1 MKIDRHM
8 LPTTKTHNTR
18 SANAAHPAWLK
29 TGVLLASMILPT
41 ASQALEFGP
50 DGMFSITGFAE
61 VSLTYV
67 NNQCPSGGCQFSPET
82 DRQRV
87 WADDVV
93 PGLQLGRRDVTFTQ
107 FQPYL
112 GFKYD
117 LGKGYRL
124 SGLYSQRWRDGSPDV
139 PGFVYEKN
147 VAVSHEDYGRLAIGH
162 MTSRTWNIA
171 DYPYASNLS
180 LASAWAA
187 SGAGYR
193 MLTQAVRYTS
203 RVLDVADGDLVLEV
217 TYDRGD
223 TAFKIHKPRFVE
235 LWAHYGKGPLSIDAT
250 YQDTRNGGPVAW
262 GLAPFKAPAYQEA
275 ADSKIGSSG
284 QSVAMIQAIY
294 QLNSKV
300 ELSGAIRRNRW
311 SGAYATVTDSTPPAQ
326 WNNMWNVDWGGS
338 LNGVANP
345 GYAATSTDWSVG
357 AQYRMDKW
365 TFSTG
370 MAHLGRASTSNPSE
384 RGQSNSLL
392 VNTVR
397 ASYKYESG
405 IELYATA
412 GVLHYDKQGLSPLSL
427 PSNASIQNI
436 DSRVTRDGNWFG
448 VGALYTF

>member
-1 MKIDRHM
+1 MNINFSMR
-8 LPTTKTHNTR
+8 PVWTR
-18 SANAAHPAWLK
+18 QPSSSANAVRPSWMH
-29 TGVLLASMILPT
+29 TGVVLASLALPT

-93 PGLQLGRRDVTFTQ
+93 PGRQLGTRDVTFTQ
-107 FQPYL
+107 VQPYF

-117 LGKGYRL
+117 LGKGYKL
-124 SGLYSQRWRDGSPDV
+124 NALYSQRWRDGSPDV
-139 PGFVYEKN
+139 PGFVYEQN
-147 VAVSHEDYGRLAIGH
+147 VAVSHEDYGRLAIGK

-180 LASAWAA
+180 LASTWAA

-193 MLTQAVRYTS
+193 MLTQAIRYTS
-203 RVLDVADGDLVLEV
+203 RVLDVANGDLVLEA

-223 TAFKIHKPRFVE
+223 TAFKIHKPRFIE
-235 LWAHYGKGPLSIDAT
+235 LWAHYGKGPLSMDAT

-262 GLAPFKAPAYQEA
+262 GLAPFKAPGYQEA
-275 ADSKIGSSG
+275 ADSKVGDSG
-284 QSVAMIQAIY
+284 QSMAMLQAIY
-294 QLNSKV
+294 QYSPKI
-300 ELSGAIRRNRW
+300 ELSGAIRHNRW
-311 SGAYATVTDSTPPAQ
+311 SGAYATVIDSTPPAQ
-326 WNNMWNVDWGGS
+326 WNNMWNVDWGGT

-345 GYAATSTDWSVG
+345 GYSATSTDWSAG
-357 AQYRMDKW
+357 ALYRMDKW

-370 MAHLGRASTSNPSE
+370 VAHLGRASTRNPSE
-384 RGQSNSLL
+384 RGQSNSVL
-392 VNTVR
+392 VNTIR
-397 ASYKYESG
+397 ASYDYGKGVQFYASG
-405 IELYATA
+405 

-427 PSNASIQNI
+427 PSNASIENI

-448 VGALYTF
+448 VGAIYTF

>member
-1 MKIDRHM
+1 MNINFSMRPVM
-8 LPTTKTHNTR
+8 SSQPP
-18 SANAAHPAWLK
+18 SYAMAARLSRLHACL
-29 TGVLLASMILPT
+29 VLASLALPT

-61 VSLTYV
+61 ISHTYV
-67 NNQCPSGGCQFSPET
+67 NNQCPPEGCQFSPET

-93 PGLQLGRRDVTFTQ
+93 PGRKLGTRDVTFTQ
-107 FQPYL
+107 IQPYF

-117 LGKGYRL
+117 LGKGYKFNA
-124 SGLYSQRWRDGSPDV
+124 LYSQRWRDGSPDV
-139 PGFVYEKN
+139 PGFEYEKN
-147 VAVSHEDYGRLAIGH
+147 IAISHEDYGRLAIGT

-180 LASAWAA
+180 LASTWAA

-193 MLTQAVRYTS
+193 MLSQAIRYTS
-203 RVLDVADGDLVLEV
+203 RVLDVANGDLVLEA
-217 TYDRGD
+217 TYDRGN
-223 TAFKIHKPRFVE
+223 TAFKIHKPRFIE
-235 LWAHYGKGPLSIDAT
+235 LWAHYGKGALSLDAT

-262 GLAPFKAPAYQEA
+262 GLAPFEGPAYQA
-275 ADSKIGSSG
+275 SADSKIGGSG
-284 QSVAMIQAIY
+284 QSVVMLQAIY
-294 QLNSKV
+294 QLNPKI

-311 SGAYATVTDSTPPAQ
+311 SGAYAAVIDSTPPAQ

-345 GYAATSTDWSVG
+345 GYSATSTDWSVG
-357 AQYRMDKW
+357 ALYRMDKW

-370 MAHLGRASTSNPSE
+370 MAHLGRASTNNPSE

-397 ASYKYESG
+397 ASYNFGKG
-405 IELYATA
+405 LELYAT
-412 GVLHYDKQGLSPLSL
+412 GGILHYSKQGLSPLSL
-427 PSNASIQNI
+427 PSNASIEKI
-436 DSRVTRDGNWFG
+436 DSRVTRDGNWIG
-448 VGALYTF
+448 VGAVYTF

>member
-1 MKIDRHM
+1 MNIQFKMLSPTHCRDRKTVTGKHKGW
-8 LPTTKTHNTR
+8 LPAGLIT
-18 SANAAHPAWLK
+18 A
-29 TGVLLASMILPT
+29 ILTAPT
-41 ASQALEFGP
+41 AGHAIDFGP
-50 DGMFSITGFAE
+50 DGMFSLTGFAE

-67 NNQCPSGGCQFSPET
+67 NNQCPSGGCQFSPEP

-93 PGLQLGRRDVTFTQ
+93 PGRELGTRDITFTQ

-112 GFKYD
+112 GFNYN
-117 LGKGYRL
+117 LGKGYKV

-147 VAVSHEDYGRLAIGH
+147 IAISHEDYGRLAIGK
-162 MTSRTWNIA
+162 MTSRTWSIA

-180 LASAWAA
+180 LASTWAA

-193 MLTQAVRYTS
+193 MLSQAIRYTS
-203 RVLDVADGDLVLEV
+203 RVLDVANGDLVLEV

-223 TAFKIHKPRFVE
+223 TAFKINKPRFIE
-235 LWAHYGKGPLSIDAT
+235 LWAHYGKGALSLDAT

-262 GLAPFKAPAYQEA
+262 GLAPFNGPAYQDS
-275 ADSKIGSSG
+275 ADSKVGSSG
-284 QSVAMIQAIY
+284 QSVAMIQGIY
-294 QLNSKV
+294 QLNPKI

-311 SGAYATVTDSTPPAQ
+311 SGAYATIIDSTPPAQ

-345 GYAATSTDWSVG
+345 GYPATSTDWSVG
-357 AQYRMDKW
+357 ALYRMEKW

-370 MAHLGRASTSNPSE
+370 MAHLGRASTNNPSE

-397 ASYKYESG
+397 ASYNYGNG

-448 VGALYTF
+448 VGAIYTF

>member
-1 MKIDRHM
+1 MNTKFKM
-8 LPTTKTHNTR
+8 LSPTNCRDSKTDAVKPKR
-18 SANAAHPAWLK
+18 WRPAGLMS
-29 TGVLLASMILPT
+29 LILIAP
-41 ASQALEFGP
+41 AVSQAIDFGP

-93 PGLQLGRRDVTFTQ
+93 PGRQLGTRDVTFTQ
-107 FQPYL
+107 VQPYF

-117 LGKGYRL
+117 LGKGYKFNA
-124 SGLYSQRWRDGSPDV
+124 LYSQRWRDGSPDV
-139 PGFVYEKN
+139 PGFVYEQN

-162 MTSRTWNIA
+162 MTSRTWNLA

-180 LASAWAA
+180 LASTWAA

-193 MLTQAVRYTS
+193 MLTQAIRYTS
-203 RVLDVADGDLVLEV
+203 RVFDVANGDLVLEA

-223 TAFKIHKPRFVE
+223 TAFKIHKPRFFE
-235 LWAHYGKGPLSIDAT
+235 LWAHYGKGPLSLDAT

-262 GLAPFKAPAYQEA
+262 GLAPFKAPGYQEA
-275 ADSKIGSSG
+275 ADSKVGDSG
-284 QSVAMIQAIY
+284 QSMAMLQAIY
-294 QLNSKV
+294 QYSPKI
-300 ELSGAIRRNRW
+300 ELSGAIRHNRW
-311 SGAYATVTDSTPPAQ
+311 SGAYAAVIDSTPPAQ
-326 WNNMWNVDWGGS
+326 WNNMWNVDWGGT

-345 GYAATSTDWSVG
+345 GYSATSTDWSAG
-357 AQYRMDKW
+357 ALYRMDKW

-370 MAHLGRASTSNPSE
+370 VAHLGRASTNNPSE
-384 RGQSNSLL
+384 RGQSNSVL
-392 VNTVR
+392 VNTIR
-397 ASYKYESG
+397 ASYNYGKG
-405 IELYATA
+405 VQFYATG

-427 PSNASIQNI
+427 PSNASIENI

-448 VGALYTF
+448 VGAIYTF

>member
-1 MKIDRHM
+1 MNITFKMLSPTNCLDAKSLTNRHKSW
-8 LPTTKTHNTR
+8 LPAGLITAILIAPTT
-18 SANAAHPAWLK
+18 SNA
-29 TGVLLASMILPT
+29 ID
-41 ASQALEFGP
+41 FGP

-67 NNQCPSGGCQFSPET
+67 NNQCPSEGCQFSSET

-93 PGLQLGRRDVTFTQ
+93 PGRQLGTRDVTFTQ
-107 FQPYL
+107 VQPYL

-117 LGKGYRL
+117 LGKGYKL
-124 SGLYSQRWRDGSPDV
+124 NALYSQRWRDGSPDV

-162 MTSRTWNIA
+162 MTSRTWNLA

-180 LASAWAA
+180 LASTWAA

-193 MLTQAVRYTS
+193 MLTQAIRYTS
-203 RVLDVADGDLVLEV
+203 RVFDVANGDLVLEA

-223 TAFKIHKPRFVE
+223 TAFKIHKPRFIE
-235 LWAHYGKGPLSIDAT
+235 LWAHYGKGPLSLDAT

-262 GLAPFKAPAYQEA
+262 GLAPFKAVGYQEA
-275 ADSKIGSSG
+275 ADSKVGESG
-284 QSVAMIQAIY
+284 QSMAMVQAIY
-294 QLNSKV
+294 QLNPKI
-300 ELSGAIRRNRW
+300 ELSGAIRHNRW
-311 SGAYATVTDSTPPAQ
+311 SGAYATVIDSTPPAQ
-326 WNNMWNVDWGGS
+326 WNNMWNVDWGGT

-345 GYAATSTDWSVG
+345 GYSATSTDWSAG
-357 AQYRMDKW
+357 ALYRMDKW

-370 MAHLGRASTSNPSE
+370 MAHLGRASTNNPSE

-397 ASYKYESG
+397 ASYNYGKG
-405 IELYATA
+405 VELYGTA

-427 PSNASIQNI
+427 PSNASIENI

-448 VGALYTF
+448 VGAIYTF

>member
-1 MKIDRHM
+1 MNINFSSR
-8 LPTTKTHNTR
+8 PA
-18 SANAAHPAWLK
+18 SAEQDFKRVEAVPPAWMR
-29 TGVLLASMILPT
+29 TGLMLASLALPT

-93 PGLQLGRRDVTFTQ
+93 PGRVLGTRDVTFTQ

-117 LGKGYRL
+117 LGKGFKFNA
-124 SGLYSQRWRDGSPDV
+124 LYSQRWRDGSPDV
-139 PGFVYEKN
+139 PGFVYEQN

-162 MTSRTWNIA
+162 MTSRTWNLA
-171 DYPYASNLS
+171 DYPYATNLS
-180 LASAWAA
+180 LGSTWAS

-193 MLTQAVRYTS
+193 MLTQAIRYTS
-203 RVLDVADGDLVLEV
+203 RVLDVANGDMVLEA

-223 TAFKIHKPRFVE
+223 TAFKIHKPRFIE
-235 LWAHYGKGPLSIDAT
+235 LWAHYGKGALSLDAT

-262 GLAPFKAPAYQEA
+262 GLAPFKAVGYQEA
-275 ADSKIGSSG
+275 ADSKVGESG
-284 QSVAMIQAIY
+284 QSVAMIQAVY
-294 QLNSKV
+294 QYSPQI

-311 SGAYATVTDSTPPAQ
+311 SGAYAVIIDSTPPAQ
-326 WNNMWNVDWGGS
+326 WNNMWNVDWGGT

-345 GYAATSTDWSVG
+345 GYPATSTDWSVG
-357 AQYRMDKW
+357 AQYRMGKW
-365 TFSTG
+365 SFATG
-370 MAHLGRASTSNPSE
+370 MAYLGKANTANPSE
-384 RGQSNSLL
+384 RGQSNSVL

-397 ASYKYESG
+397 ASYDYG
-405 IELYATA
+405 RGVQLYATG
-412 GVLHYDKQGLSPLSL
+412 GVLHYDKQGLAPLSL
-427 PSNASIQNI
+427 PSNASIENI
-436 DSRVTRDGNWFG
+436 DSRVTRDGNWIG
-448 VGALYTF
+448 IGAVYTF